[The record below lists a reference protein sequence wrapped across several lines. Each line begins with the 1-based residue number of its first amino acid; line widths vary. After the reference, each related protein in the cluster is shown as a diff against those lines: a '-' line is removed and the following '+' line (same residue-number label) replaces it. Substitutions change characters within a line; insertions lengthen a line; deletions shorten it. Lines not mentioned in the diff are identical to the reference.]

1 MSTPRLRP
9 GDAREI
15 LAGIGNPCGNRE
27 ILAGIGNPCGNR
39 DFHTLRQA
47 QVEALLAEAD
57 KLAALPEI
65 TSDAAADAAA
75 YAADADIQAL
85 MDRVLG
91 A

>member
-9 GDAREI
+9 GDA
-15 LAGIGNPCGNRE
+15 RE

-57 KLAALPEI
+57 KLAYRQPRNANGSRARYFHAWLV
-65 TSDAAADAAA
+65 
-75 YAADADIQAL
+75 
-85 MDRVLG
+85 RVSNREE
-91 A
+91 